1 MSPLLFY
8 TIALVII
15 VPALAVVLSEN
26 LFHAGLS
33 MIVSFLGIAAIYA
46 TLSAPFV
53 AAMQVLVYAGAIA
66 VILLFAFMLTHD
78 IMQPQLQSTKFQ
90 QTSSGIVCLVLAGFL
105 GRVAMSSNWQVLK
118 SQPAEGVPLGVLGK
132 SFLTDY
138 LVPFELVSLL
148 LLMTLVGAIVI
159 ARKEEKDKAAWENDE
174 VGVGND
180 NFVPLPR
187 SGVTAFLHRTLR
199 GSYPA

>member
-8 TIALVII
+8 AIALVVI

-26 LFHAGLS
+26 LFHAGLC

-53 AAMQVLVYAGAIA
+53 AAMQVLVYVGAIA

-78 IMQPQLQSTKFQ
+78 IMQPQLQSSRFQ
-90 QTSSGIVCLVLAGFL
+90 QTASGVVCLVLAGFL
-105 GRVAMSSNWQVLK
+105 GRVAMSSNWQILK

-159 ARKEEKDKAAWENDE
+159 ARKEEKDRAAWEDDD
-174 VGVGND
+174 VAVK
-180 NFVPLPR
+180 P
-187 SGVTAFLHRTLR
+187 
-199 GSYPA
+199 

>member
-1 MSPLLFY
+1 MSPLLFWL
-8 TIALVII
+8 IAGII
-15 VPALAVVLSEN
+15 IIPAVAVVLSEN

-46 TLSAPFV
+46 ALSAPFV

-78 IMQPQLQSTKFQ
+78 IMQPQLASSKFQ
-90 QTSSGIVCLVLAGFL
+90 QTASAAVCVTLVAFM
-105 GRVAMSSNWQVLK
+105 GRVIMSSHWESL
-118 SQPAEGVPLGVLGK
+118 SEQPIEGVPLDVLGK

-159 ARKEEKDKAAWENDE
+159 ARKEEKDKAIWQNEE
-174 VGVGND
+174 PGVE
-180 NFVPLPR
+180 P
-187 SGVTAFLHRTLR
+187 
-199 GSYPA
+199 

>member
-1 MSPLLFY
+1 MSPLLFSF
-8 TIALVII
+8 IAGII
-15 VPALAVVLSEN
+15 IIPALAVVLSEN

-46 TLSAPFV
+46 ALSAPFV

-78 IMQPQLQSTKFQ
+78 IMRPQQQVARLQ
-90 QTSSGIVCLVLAGFL
+90 QTGAALACTLLAFFM
-105 GRVAMSSNWQVLK
+105 GRVLIGSQWTKLK
-118 SQPAEGVPLGVLGK
+118 PQPVEGVSLEVLGT

-159 ARKEEKDKAAWENDE
+159 ARKEEKEDVNPVAEDVA
-174 VGVGND
+174 
-180 NFVPLPR
+180 
-187 SGVTAFLHRTLR
+187 SA
-199 GSYPA
+199 

>member
-8 TIALVII
+8 FLAGLILI
-15 VPALAVVLSEN
+15 PAVAVVASEN

-46 TLSAPFV
+46 ALSAPFV

-78 IMQPQLQSTKFQ
+78 IMRPQ
-90 QTSSGIVCLVLAGFL
+90 QTSSRFQQTASAFVCLVLVGFMTRILL
-105 GRVAMSSNWQVLK
+105 GSGWSKLTE
-118 SQPAEGVPLGVLGK
+118 QPAKGTPLDVLGT

-138 LVPFELVSLL
+138 LVPFELVSIL

-159 ARKEEKDKAAWENDE
+159 ARKEEKER
-174 VGVGND
+174 
-180 NFVPLPR
+180 LP
-187 SGVTAFLHRTLR
+187 APADDLR
-199 GSYPA
+199 GAE

>member
-1 MSPLLFY
+1 VSPLLFY
-8 TIALVII
+8 FIAGIVI

-33 MIVSFLGIAAIYA
+33 MIVSFLGIAAVYA
-46 TLSAPFV
+46 ALSAPFV

-78 IMQPQLQSTKFQ
+78 IMRPQQTVSRFQ
-90 QTSSGIVCLVLAGFL
+90 QSASAFICVVLAGFMA
-105 GRVAMSSNWQVLK
+105 RVMKSSSWGELEAQ
-118 SQPAEGVPLGVLGK
+118 STEGVPLAQLGT

-159 ARKEEKDKAAWENDE
+159 ARKEEAEQPSADAEE
-174 VGVGND
+174 
-180 NFVPLPR
+180 
-187 SGVTAFLHRTLR
+187 
-199 GSYPA
+199 GSLG

>member
-8 TIALVII
+8 FLAGLII
-15 VPALAVVLSEN
+15 VPAVAVVASEN

-46 TLSAPFV
+46 ALSAPFV

-78 IMQPQLQSTKFQ
+78 IMRPQQPSSKFQ
-90 QTSSGIVCLVLAGFL
+90 QTASGVVCLVLVGFMTRVIIGSGWDRLEEQPEAGVSLETL
-105 GRVAMSSNWQVLK
+105 GT
-118 SQPAEGVPLGVLGK
+118 G
-132 SFLTDY
+132 FLTDY
-138 LVPFELVSLL
+138 LVPFELVSIL

-159 ARKEEKDKAAWENDE
+159 ARKEEKDRLPSPANDPGGAE
-174 VGVGND
+174 
-180 NFVPLPR
+180 
-187 SGVTAFLHRTLR
+187 
-199 GSYPA
+199 

>member
-1 MSPLLFY
+1 MSPILFWL
-8 TIALVII
+8 IAGIVVI
-15 VPALAVVLSEN
+15 PALAVVLSEN

-78 IMQPQLQSTKFQ
+78 IMQPQLPSSKFQ
-90 QTSSGIVCLVLAGFL
+90 QTASALVCIVLALFM
-105 GRVAMSSNWQVLK
+105 GRVALSSNWGSLTE
-118 SQPAEGVPLGVLGK
+118 QPVEGVPLEVLGQ

-148 LLMTLVGAIVI
+148 LLMTLIGAIVI
-159 ARKEEKDKAAWENDE
+159 ARKEEKDRTAWQDE
-174 VGVGND
+174 GGAE
-180 NFVPLPR
+180 
-187 SGVTAFLHRTLR
+187 S
-199 GSYPA
+199 

>member
-8 TIALVII
+8 LIAGII
-15 VPALAVVLSEN
+15 IIPALAVVLSEN

-46 TLSAPFV
+46 TLYAPFV

-78 IMQPQLQSTKFQ
+78 IMLPQQQSSRIQ
-90 QTSSGIVCLVLAGFL
+90 QTGAA
-105 GRVAMSSNWQVLK
+105 VACSLLTLFMVRILMASQWSKLK
-118 SQPAEGVPLGVLGK
+118 LEDPKDVPLDVLGK

-138 LVPFELVSLL
+138 LVPFELVSVL

-159 ARKEEKDKAAWENDE
+159 ARKEEK
-174 VGVGND
+174 
-180 NFVPLPR
+180 PR
-187 SGVTAFLHRTLR
+187 LHDSAEDRVN
-199 GSYPA
+199 A

>member
-1 MSPLLFY
+1 MSPLLFWL
-8 TIALVII
+8 IAGIVII
-15 VPALAVVLSEN
+15 PALAVVLSEN

-33 MIVSFLGIAAIYA
+33 MIVSFLGIAAVYA

-66 VILLFAFMLTHD
+66 VVLLFAFMLTHD
-78 IMQPQLQSTKFQ
+78 IMLPQLPSSKFQ
-90 QTSSGIVCLVLAGFL
+90 QTASGIACLVLAAFM
-105 GRVAMSSNWQVLK
+105 GRVALSSNWEKL
-118 SQPAEGVPLGVLGK
+118 SEQPPEGVPLGILGK

-159 ARKEEKDKAAWENDE
+159 ARKEEKDRTVWQEDE
-174 VGVGND
+174 PGVD
-180 NFVPLPR
+180 
-187 SGVTAFLHRTLR
+187 S
-199 GSYPA
+199 

>member
-8 TIALVII
+8 FIAGIVII
-15 VPALAVVLSEN
+15 PALAVVLSEN

-46 TLSAPFV
+46 ALSAPFV

-78 IMQPQLQSTKFQ
+78 IMAPQQASSKLQ
-90 QTSSGIVCLVLAGFL
+90 QTAAGAVCAILTLFMVRVLGSSGWEALQAQD
-105 GRVAMSSNWQVLK
+105 AK
-118 SQPAEGVPLGVLGK
+118 GVPLETLGTG
-132 SFLTDY
+132 FLTDF

-159 ARKEEKDKAAWENDE
+159 ARKEEQDMPVELLEDE
-174 VGVGND
+174 V
-180 NFVPLPR
+180 P
-187 SGVTAFLHRTLR
+187 S
-199 GSYPA
+199 

>member
-8 TIALVII
+8 LIAGII
-15 VPALAVVLSEN
+15 IIPALAVVVSEN

-78 IMQPQLQSTKFQ
+78 IMRPQQQSSRIQ
-90 QTSSGIVCLVLAGFL
+90 QTGAAVACSLLTLFMVRILIGSQWTKLQVQDPKGIALD
-105 GRVAMSSNWQVLK
+105 
-118 SQPAEGVPLGVLGK
+118 VLGT

-138 LVPFELVSLL
+138 LVPFELISVL

-159 ARKEEKDKAAWENDE
+159 ARKEEKARLPETAEDKVNA
-174 VGVGND
+174 
-180 NFVPLPR
+180 
-187 SGVTAFLHRTLR
+187 
-199 GSYPA
+199 